1 MWDTGLLPKPG
12 LCYPAAMVLFLPI
25 AVIVTATV
33 AQMLWRKRA
42 RAKPMI
48 LPYSKQP
55 MLTLKTLQALRKK
68 ASI

>member
-12 LCYPAAMVLFLPI
+12 VCYPAAMALALPI
-25 AVIVTATV
+25 AVIVTASV
-33 AQMLWRKRA
+33 VQMLWRRRA
-42 RAKPMI
+42 RAQSMI

-68 ASI
+68 A